1 MRVGCIG
8 YGTIGQRVVLGLA
21 APPVA
26 VLVRR
31 PRGERDINFVYSVDE
46 LVSADP
52 EVVIEAASP
61 DALAQYALPIV
72 SSGRTLIA
80 ASGAGLRNDAL
91 RSRLIEEGRRTGGSV
106 VLAAGALAGLD
117 ALAAAAV
124 GGLERVRLQI
134 TDPNPEQPPFDGS
147 GWDGVRRYPARLN
160 VAAAAALAA
169 GRDIELTVRNGPRH
183 ELRLEAS
190 GDFGELSATLRL
202 APEQDHIVALSLLET
217 LQRLAGPGHLV
228 IHRQTGSAPG

>member
-1 MRVGCIG
+1 MVIGRAERWHSSVLAGCDAGVIRLCVVPYIWVRLRMRVGCIG

-31 PRGERDINFVYSVDE
+31 PRGERDSNFVYSVDE

-80 ASGAGLRNDAL
+80 ASGAGLRN
-91 RSRLIEEGRRTGGSV
+91 
-106 VLAAGALAGLD
+106 
-117 ALAAAAV
+117 
-124 GGLERVRLQI
+124 
-134 TDPNPEQPPFDGS
+134 
-147 GWDGVRRYPARLN
+147 
-160 VAAAAALAA
+160 
-169 GRDIELTVRNGPRH
+169 
-183 ELRLEAS
+183 
-190 GDFGELSATLRL
+190 
-202 APEQDHIVALSLLET
+202 
-217 LQRLAGPGHLV
+217 
-228 IHRQTGSAPG
+228 